1 MFKLKSTLAAG
12 IALAIIGGI
21 IACSSQ
27 TGANRAAA
35 TARRVP
41 IPARRNRR

>member
-27 TGANRAAA
+27 MAQIGQ
-35 TARRVP
+35 RRQQGEFQSQRGP
-41 IPARRNRR
+41 NRR